1 MQNISQGQSPA
12 SITVLAY
19 DSGVDKVRP
28 GDCVQISGIYRC
40 NMSKITRGKEI
51 YRAIFGTYFD
61 VVSSKV
67 MEGKDKRIKV
77 GSQSFN

>member
-12 SITVLAY
+12 SITILAY

-28 GDCVQISGIYRC
+28 GDCVKISGIYRC
-40 NMSKITRGKEI
+40 SMSKISRGKEV

-61 VVSSKV
+61 VISFRV
-67 MEGKDKRIKV
+67 MEGKNKRIKV
-77 GSQSFN
+77 DSQSFN